1 MMETS
6 TSSPRKTRR
15 SDGPIAT
22 PLECFR
28 QGKDS
33 VSMRNA
39 LAELAMRL
47 VDADDREE
55 LRKADGVTALVD
67 HLARILEEQATLGY
81 AWSTSEVFGA
91 TKEYEVHDS
100 LQFTLVALCHASI
113 DSDISAEMH
122 ELGTIETVFQT
133 LSVLPEQLNDYV
145 PFALEGLRNLCGS
158 GCECTKLPTDLVQ
171 SIWEILLS
179 DKGSLYWREL
189 AAEVLTNVTAV
200 DSSRVSAIPERLSA
214 ALSLFLRAATDP
226 DTINFGIALSD
237 LLCNLCCDQA
247 YCLLL
252 ICELDTRRPP
262 GHFRHSGV
270 VYLAELTE
278 KTRDDALKQSMEAL
292 VHNLSWSDPAGK
304 RSIQKLALSSFMNT
318 FALEPG
324 VSS

>member
-1 MMETS
+1 
-6 TSSPRKTRR
+6 
-15 SDGPIAT
+15 
-22 PLECFR
+22 
-28 QGKDS
+28 
-33 VSMRNA
+33 MRNA

-55 LRKADGVTALVD
+55 FRKADGVTAL
-67 HLARILEEQATLGY
+67 
-81 AWSTSEVFGA
+81 
-91 TKEYEVHDS
+91 
-100 LQFTLVALCHASI
+100 
-113 DSDISAEMH
+113 
-122 ELGTIETVFQT
+122 
-133 LSVLPEQLNDYV
+133 
-145 PFALEGLRNLCGS
+145 
-158 GCECTKLPTDLVQ
+158 
-171 SIWEILLS
+171 
-179 DKGSLYWREL
+179 
-189 AAEVLTNVTAV
+189 AEVLTNVTAV